1 MGRNLHG
8 DLQPWQEIRIF
19 NYIYLCKNQEI
30 MADVEGFDRLSN
42 DLEGNI
48 RDISYENGLIDYD
61 THFSD
66 PEEFV
71 DGVSDDG
78 L

>member
-1 MGRNLHG
+1 
-8 DLQPWQEIRIF
+8 
-19 NYIYLCKNQEI
+19 